1 MVSAPQPKITRTS
14 LTYTRSGGALRQ
26 GKIPAKSG
34 MKIKL
39 PRKNL
44 LICALLSL
52 RLTYLLAILRHASQM
67 CQGLDL
73 NSCFRR
79 HFHSLDYF
87 RLIENLAR
95 WNILLVHPG
104 FQTICLEPFSNTA
117 GELSVLAGLQDK
129 QLLPN

>member
-1 MVSAPQPKITRTS
+1 
-14 LTYTRSGGALRQ
+14 
-26 GKIPAKSG
+26 

-39 PRKNL
+39 PRKYL

-79 HFHSLDYF
+79 HFHSLEDDF
-87 RLIENLAR
+87 ILIENQAWR
-95 WNILLVHPG
+95 NILPVHPS
-104 FQTICLEPFSNTA
+104 FQTIFREPFSNTA
-117 GELSVLAGLQDK
+117 GELSDLAGIRDK
-129 QLLPN
+129 QLLHN